1 MMSMMMMMGNGAVEE
16 MMENGSVG
24 GSFGSGSEQAE
35 DPKSGNEF
43 DANELQDDEQQ
54 QPPPAKKKRYH
65 RHTNRQ
71 IQEMEAYV
79 STFLHSLLI
88 ILFSPIWF
96 LVLSRTFLLRLK
108 ILGNVTNV
116 DQKKKYIY

>member
-1 MMSMMMMMGNGAVEE
+1 MSMMMMMGDGTVEE
-16 MMENGSVG
+16 MIENGSVG

-43 DANELQDDEQQ
+43 DGNELQDDG

-79 STFLHSLLI
+79 L
-88 ILFSPIWF
+88 LFSFSFYFIHSCVCVKLCFWF
-96 LVLSRTFLLRLK
+96 GLLSF
-108 ILGNVTNV
+108 
-116 DQKKKYIY
+116 

>member
-1 MMSMMMMMGNGAVEE
+1 MMSMMMMMGDGTVEE
-16 MMENGSVG
+16 MMENGSAG

-35 DPKSGNEF
+35 DPKFGNES
-43 DANELQDDEQQ
+43 DVNELHDDE

-79 STFLHSLLI
+79 FAIIFSI
-88 ILFSPIWF
+88 CYILF
-96 LVLSRTFLLRLK
+96 
-108 ILGNVTNV
+108 
-116 DQKKKYIY
+116 

>member
-1 MMSMMMMMGNGAVEE
+1 MMSMMMMMGDGTVEE
-16 MMENGSVG
+16 MIENGSVG

-43 DANELQDDEQQ
+43 DVNDLQDDE

-79 STFLHSLLI
+79 LP
-88 ILFSPIWF
+88 FSF
-96 LVLSRTFLLRLK
+96 
-108 ILGNVTNV
+108 
-116 DQKKKYIY
+116 